1 MTQVAE
7 TTGMQET
14 TRDIAQAKQLY
25 DAALKVLA
33 AGQIETAIDRLD
45 EAHEL
50 DHENEDVMFKLAYL
64 LDLRGADERAI
75 EIYEILADRRPVRE
89 GVLLN
94 LSILYEDSGRYDD
107 AEGCLERILSVNPN
121 HPRGRLYQ
129 KDVDSSLSMMFDEDN
144 EKRTEKRNAL
154 LETPVT
160 DFELSVRARNC
171 LKKMNI
177 RTLGDLLKITEAE
190 LLGYKNFGETS
201 LEEIRGM
208 LTNKGLRLGQ
218 ALEEQ
223 QSQVRKDL
231 LKTVAANVPEHVL
244 MKNVNELELS
254 VRSRKALQRLGINT
268 VGELATRTE
277 AELLGVKN
285 FGQTSLL
292 EIKQRLT
299 ELGLGLRKLD

>member
-1 MTQVAE
+1 MLKLPECRKLPAISPPPANASIRPTS
-7 TTGMQET
+7 
-14 TRDIAQAKQLY
+14 
-25 DAALKVLA
+25 ALA
-33 AGQIETAIDRLD
+33 NGQIELAIDKLD

-50 DHENEDVMFKLAYL
+50 DHENEEAMFKLAYL
-64 LDLRGADERAI
+64 LDLRGDDERAI

-94 LSILYEDSGRYDD
+94 LSILYEDANRYDE
-107 AEGCLERILSVNPN
+107 AEMCLERLLSVNPN
-121 HPRGRLYQ
+121 HSQGKLYH
-129 KDVDSSLSMMFDEDN
+129 KDVDSSLSMMYDEDS

-154 LETPVT
+154 LEMPVT

-201 LEEIRGM
+201 LDEIRTM

-218 ALEEQ
+218 SLEEQ
-223 QSQVRKDL
+223 QSQARKDL

-244 MKNVNELELS
+244 NKAVTDLELS
-254 VRSRKALQRLGINT
+254 VRSRKALQRLGVAT

-285 FGQTSLL
+285 FGQTSLV
-292 EIKQRLT
+292 EIKQRLV
-299 ELGLGLRKLD
+299 ELGLSLRKLD

>member
-1 MTQVAE
+1 MTQVLD
-7 TTGMQET
+7 TPGMQET
-14 TRDIAQAKQLY
+14 TRDIAQSRQLFEQAAK
-25 DAALKVLA
+25 AIAS
-33 AGQIETAIDRLD
+33 GQIEMAIEHLD

-50 DHENEDVMFKLAYL
+50 DQENEEVMFRLAYL
-64 LDLRGADERAI
+64 LDLRGDDQRAI

-94 LSILYEDSGRYDD
+94 LSILYEDAARYDD
-107 AEGCLERILSVNPN
+107 ADMCLERLLSVNPN
-121 HPRGRLYQ
+121 HARGRLYQ
-129 KDVDSSLSMMFDEDN
+129 KDVDSSLSMMYDEDS
-144 EKRTEKRNAL
+144 EKRAEKRNAL

-177 RTLGDLLKITEAE
+177 RSLGDLLKITEAE

-201 LEEIRGM
+201 LDEIRTM
-208 LTNKGLRLGQ
+208 LTNKGLKLGQ

-223 QSQVRKDL
+223 QSQARKDL

-244 MKNVNELELS
+244 NKNVNELELS
-254 VRSRKALQRLGINT
+254 VRSRKALQRLGINS

-299 ELGLGLRKLD
+299 EMGLGLRNLE

>member
-1 MTQVAE
+1 MTQAAE
-7 TTGMQET
+7 ADL
-14 TRDIAQAKQLY
+14 TRDIAQAKKLFEE
-25 DAALKVLA
+25 AIKVLEK
-33 AGQIETAIDRLD
+33 GDIETAIDRLD

-50 DHENEDVMFKLAYL
+50 DQENEEVMFKLAYL
-64 LDLRGADERAI
+64 LDLRGDDARAI
-75 EIYEILADRRPVRE
+75 EIYEILSDRRPVRE

-94 LSILYEDSGRYDD
+94 LSILYEDQARYH
-107 AEGCLERILSVNPN
+107 ESETCLDRLLSVQPN
-121 HPRGRLYQ
+121 HARARMYA
-129 KDVDSSLSMMFDEDN
+129 KDVDASLSMEFDEDS

-190 LLGYKNFGETS
+190 LLSYKNFGETS
-201 LEEIRGM
+201 LEEIKAM
-208 LTNKGLRLGQ
+208 LTQKNLRLGQ

-223 QSQVRKDL
+223 QSQARKDL
-231 LKTVAANVPEHVL
+231 LKQVAGNVPETVL
-244 MKNVNELELS
+244 NKLVSELELS
-254 VRSRKALQRLGINT
+254 VRSRKALQRLGVNS

-285 FGQTSLL
+285 FGQTSLT

>member
-1 MTQVAE
+1 MTQAVE

-14 TRDIAQAKQLY
+14 TRDIAQAKQMY
-25 DAALKVLA
+25 DTALKALA
-33 AGQIETAIDRLD
+33 NGQIETAIDRLD

-64 LDLRGADERAI
+64 LDLRGSDMRAI
-75 EIYEILADRRPVRE
+75 ELYEILADRRPVRE
-89 GVLLN
+89 GVLVN

-107 AEGCLERILSVNPN
+107 ADLCLERLLSVNPN
-121 HPRGRLYQ
+121 HPQGKLYQ
-129 KDVDSSLSMMFDEDN
+129 KDVDSSLSMMYDEDT
-144 EKRTEKRNAL
+144 EKRAEKRNAL

-223 QSQVRKDL
+223 QSQARKDL
-231 LKTVAANVPEHVL
+231 LKTVAANVPEHIL
-244 MKNVNELELS
+244 NKNVNELELS
-254 VRSRKALQRLGINT
+254 VRSRKALQRLGVNS